1 MVGRAVAAANVVSIA
16 NLLYSM
22 FATVK
27 TWMLYPCF
35 FLVGGYGE
43 YSTFNQIVFIMFCAS
58 KIRNGYGRQSPKD
71 AEGRGR

>member
-1 MVGRAVAAANVVSIA
+1 MMIGPQESENKDCYLKKSARLHQEFQHMVGRAVAAANVASIA

-43 YSTFNQIVFIMFCAS
+43 YPIFN
-58 KIRNGYGRQSPKD
+58 
-71 AEGRGR
+71 

>member
-1 MVGRAVAAANVVSIA
+1 MVGRAVAAANVASIA

-43 YSTFNQIVFIMFCAS
+43 YPIFN
-58 KIRNGYGRQSPKD
+58 
-71 AEGRGR
+71 

>member
-1 MVGRAVAAANVVSIA
+1 MVGRAVAAANVASIA

-35 FLVGGYGE
+35 FWVGG
-43 YSTFNQIVFIMFCAS
+43 VW
-58 KIRNGYGRQSPKD
+58 
-71 AEGRGR
+71 